1 MPWFSV
7 ARFLFLRSR
16 SKNRD
21 DWDDYDFDLSGE
33 DPPVEVPAATG
44 GWILGSRGRYPGLP
58 MLENNDADLVYT
70 AFDTSQP
77 VEQPGDLRG
86 REDQIGKLVGG
97 VLFRRNHGII
107 SGPRGSGKT
116 SIVRSFG
123 QYTDRDGVV
132 VLYAACDKD
141 SSFGDFMR
149 EYLAQIPDS
158 SLDPDDLSSFRERI
172 AGLSSTSTPN
182 QVTSLLSMIKYSQ
195 VIIICDE
202 FDRIVDEDLQWKLA
216 SVMKLL
222 SDARIPVRL
231 VLVGDPL
238 AFDQIVRG
246 HPSLS
251 RHITRVR
258 SDPLTREAI
267 VELLDDC
274 ATRSGLSFDDQAASI
289 IEAASCG
296 SPYHARLFGMHSALR
311 ALTANLDRIGQPEAV
326 AGLRDAFDEWASLNT
341 AAGQRML
348 EIVEGQHGPA
358 QPFLAYARAM
368 AYPEHDA
375 LGARASQL
383 TEMQR
388 RAMDPLLQDGAAPSR
403 FRESISPQFLI
414 AIGHLVDLDRP
425 LAKVRT
431 SA

>member
-1 MPWFSV
+1 MSWFSI
-7 ARFLFLRSR
+7 ARFLLLQSG
-16 SKNRD
+16 SKSHD

-33 DPPVEVPAATG
+33 VPSIKAPTETG
-44 GWILGSRGRYPGLP
+44 GWMLGSRGRYPGLP
-58 MLENNDADLVYT
+58 MLQNNDADLVYT

-77 VEQPGDLRG
+77 VEQPDDLRG
-86 REDQIGKLVGG
+86 REDQIAKLVGG

-132 VLYAACDKD
+132 VLYSACDKD
-141 SSFGDFMR
+141 SSFGDLMR
-149 EYLAQIPDS
+149 EYLSQIPDS
-158 SLDPDDLSSFRERI
+158 SLDPDDVASFRERI
-172 AGLSSTSTPN
+172 AGLSAGSAPN
-182 QVTSLLSMIKYSQ
+182 LVTNLLSMIKYSQ

-202 FDRIVDEDLQWKLA
+202 FDRIVEEDLQWKLA

-231 VLVGDPL
+231 VLVGDPS

-267 VELLDDC
+267 VELLNDC
-274 ATRSGLSFDDQAASI
+274 ASRCRLSFDDKAAAT
-289 IEAASCG
+289 IETASCG

-311 ALTANLDRIGQPEAV
+311 ALTANSTRIGQREASD
-326 AGLRDAFDEWASLNT
+326 GLWDAFEEWASLNSI
-341 AAGQRML
+341 AGQRML
-348 EIVEGQHGPA
+348 EIVQGQHGPA
-358 QPFLAYARAM
+358 QPYLSYARRM
-368 AYPEHDA
+368 AYPDHDA
-375 LGARASQL
+375 LAGSIVQL
-383 TEMQR
+383 TDPQR
-388 RAMDPLLQDGAAPSR
+388 RAMAPLLQDGAVPSR
-403 FRESISPQFLI
+403 FRDSISPQFLI
-414 AIGHLVDLDRP
+414 AIGHVLNLDRP
-425 LAKVRT
+425 LVRAST
-431 SA
+431 HA

>member
-1 MPWFSV
+1 MPWLSV
-7 ARFLFLRSR
+7 ARFLLLQSR
-16 SKNRD
+16 DETHD

-33 DPPVEVPAATG
+33 DPPVEAPAATG

-58 MLENNDADLVYT
+58 MLGNNDADLVYT

-86 REDQIGKLVGG
+86 REDQIAKLVGG

-132 VLYAACDKD
+132 VLYSACDKD
-141 SSFGDFMR
+141 SSFGDLMR

-158 SLDPDDLSSFRERI
+158 SLDPDELESFRERI
-172 AGLSSTSTPN
+172 GALSAASTPN

-202 FDRIVDEDLQWKLA
+202 FDRIADEDLQWRLA

-231 VLVGDPL
+231 VLVGDPM

-274 ATRSGLSFDDQAASI
+274 AKRCGLAFDDKSASI

-311 ALTANLDRIGQPEAV
+311 ALTANLKQIGQREAV
-326 AGLRDAFDEWASLNT
+326 AGLRDAFDEWASLNST
-341 AAGQRML
+341 VGQRML
-348 EIVEGQHGPA
+348 EIVEGQHGST

-375 LGARASQL
+375 LGTKASQL
-383 TEMQR
+383 TDVQR

-414 AIGHLVDLDRP
+414 AIGHVLDHDRP
-425 LAKVRT
+425 VAKVRS